1 VKVDT
6 FFRQFLEFADQN
18 FFNAFCHY
26 HSYTI
31 MRTDLVI
38 IGGGLA
44 GSEAAWQA
52 ANSGARV
59 TLYEMRPKEETAAH
73 KTEHLA
79 EIVCSNSLGSNDPL
93 SAPGMLKEEMRQL
106 QSLIIRIADE
116 VRIPA
121 GTALAVDRE
130 QFACRVTRALTE
142 HPNIKILREEI
153 HEIPEDALC
162 IIATG
167 PLTSPKLSEAI
178 IQFTQS
184 KNLFFFD
191 AISPIVDADSLN
203 TERTFLASRYDKGTA
218 DYVNCPMDE
227 ESYNA
232 FYNALIEADRVQPKS
247 FESVPYFEGCLPIE
261 VMADR
266 GRQTLLFGP
275 LKPVGLIDPKT
286 GQRPYAVLQLR
297 PENAHGSCYNLVG
310 FQTKLTYPEQRRIF
324 RMIPGLEQAEFLR
337 CGSIHRNTYINAPIL
352 LQDTLQVKKHPHL
365 FFAGQLVGVE
375 GYVEAAASGGIA
387 GINAARIL
395 AGRSPVTPPASTA
408 HGALLQYIT
417 TCEPKYFQPIN
428 SNFGLYPPLD
438 TPVRDKQKKRQLI
451 QERATTHFNAWMTQS
466 ELS

>member
-1 VKVDT
+1 M
-6 FFRQFLEFADQN
+6 
-18 FFNAFCHY
+18 
-26 HSYTI
+26 I

-52 ANSGARV
+52 ANSGAKV

-73 KTEHLA
+73 KTDHLA

-106 QSLIIRIADE
+106 HSLIIRIADE

-121 GTALAVDRE
+121 GTALAVDRD
-130 QFACRVTRALTE
+130 QFACKVTQALTE

-203 TERTFLASRYDKGTA
+203 TDRTFLASRYEKGTA

-227 ESYNA
+227 ETYNA

-247 FESVPYFEGCLPIE
+247 FENVPYFEGCLPIE

-297 PENAHGSCYNLVG
+297 PENVHGSCYNLVG

-352 LQDTLQVKKHPHL
+352 LQDTLQVKKQPRI

-395 AGRSPVTPPASTA
+395 SGRSPVTPPPSTA
-408 HGALLQYIT
+408 HGALLHYIT
-417 TCEPKYFQPIN
+417 TDRK
-428 SNFGLYPPLD
+428 S
-438 TPVRDKQKKRQLI
+438 VV
-451 QERATTHFNAWMTQS
+451 
-466 ELS
+466 

>member
-1 VKVDT
+1 
-6 FFRQFLEFADQN
+6 
-18 FFNAFCHY
+18 
-26 HSYTI
+26 

-59 TLYEMRPKEETAAH
+59 TMYEMRPKEETAAH
-73 KTEHLA
+73 KTDYLA

-106 QSLIIRIADE
+106 NSLIIRIADK

-121 GTALAVDRE
+121 GAALAVDRDH
-130 QFACRVTRALTE
+130 FARQVTQVLAE
-142 HPNIKILREEI
+142 HPNVKILREEI
-153 HEIPEDALC
+153 QEIPDDALC

-203 TERTFLASRYDKGTA
+203 TDRTFLASRYEKGTA

-227 ESYNA
+227 ETYNA
-232 FYNALIEADRVQPKS
+232 FYDALIQADRVQSKS
-247 FESVPYFEGCLPIE
+247 FENVPYFEGCLPIE

-297 PENAHGSCYNLVG
+297 PENIHGSCYNLVG

-324 RMIPGLEQAEFLR
+324 RMIPGLEHAEFLR
-337 CGSIHRNTYINAPIL
+337 CGSIHRNTFINAPIL
-352 LQDTLQVKKHPHL
+352 LQDTLQLKKQPRI

-375 GYVEAAASGGIA
+375 GYVEAAASGGLA
-387 GINAARIL
+387 GLNAARIL
-395 AGRSPVTPPASTA
+395 SGLSPVTPPPSTA
-408 HGALLQYIT
+408 HGALLHYIT

-438 TPVRDKQKKRQLI
+438 VPVRDKQKKRQLI
-451 QERATTHFNAWMTQS
+451 QERATTHFKAWMTQS
-466 ELS
+466 GLS

>member
-1 VKVDT
+1 
-6 FFRQFLEFADQN
+6 
-18 FFNAFCHY
+18 
-26 HSYTI
+26 

-73 KTEHLA
+73 KTDQLA

-106 QSLIIRIADE
+106 HSLIIRIADE

-121 GTALAVDRE
+121 GTALAVDRD
-130 QFACRVTRALTE
+130 QFACKVTRALAE

-203 TERTFLASRYDKGTA
+203 RDRTFLASRYEKGTA

-227 ESYNA
+227 ETYYA

-247 FESVPYFEGCLPIE
+247 FENVPYFEGCLPIE

-352 LQDTLQVKKHPHL
+352 LQDTLQVKKQPRI

-395 AGRSPVTPPASTA
+395 LGRSPVTPPGSTA

-451 QERATTHFNAWMTQS
+451 QERATTHFKAWMTQS

>member
-1 VKVDT
+1 
-6 FFRQFLEFADQN
+6 
-18 FFNAFCHY
+18 
-26 HSYTI
+26 

-52 ANSGARV
+52 ANSGAKV
-59 TLYEMRPKEETAAH
+59 TLHEMRPKEETAAH
-73 KTEHLA
+73 KTDHLA

-93 SAPGMLKEEMRQL
+93 SAPGILKEEMRQL
-106 QSLIIRIADE
+106 HSLIIRIADE

-121 GTALAVDRE
+121 GTALAVDRD
-130 QFACRVTRALTE
+130 QFARKVTQALTE

-153 HEIPEDALC
+153 HEIPDDALC

-191 AISPIVDADSLN
+191 AISPIVDAGSLN
-203 TERTFLASRYDKGTA
+203 TDRTFLASRYEKGTA

-227 ESYNA
+227 KTYNA
-232 FYNALIEADRVQPKS
+232 FYDALIEAERVQPKS
-247 FESVPYFEGCLPIE
+247 FENVPYFEGCLPIE

-297 PENAHGSCYNLVG
+297 PENVHGSCYNLVG

-352 LQDTLQVKKHPHL
+352 LQDTLQVKKQPRI
-365 FFAGQLVGVE
+365 FFARQLVGVE

-395 AGRSPVTPPASTA
+395 SGLYPVVPPPSTA
-408 HGALLQYIT
+408 HGALLHYIT

-438 TPVRDKQKKRQLI
+438 MPVRDKQKKRQLI
-451 QERATTHFNAWMTQS
+451 QERATTHFKAWMTQS
-466 ELS
+466 GLS

>member
-1 VKVDT
+1 
-6 FFRQFLEFADQN
+6 
-18 FFNAFCHY
+18 
-26 HSYTI
+26 
-31 MRTDLVI
+31 MRTDIVI

-59 TLYEMRPKEETAAH
+59 TMYEMRPKEETAAH
-73 KTEHLA
+73 KTDHLA
-79 EIVCSNSLGSNDPL
+79 EIVCSNSLGSDDPL
-93 SAPGMLKEEMRQL
+93 SAPGMLKEEMRRL
-106 QSLIIRIADE
+106 NSLIIRIADE

-130 QFACRVTRALTE
+130 QFARRVTQALTE
-142 HPNIKILREEI
+142 HPNVRILREEI
-153 HEIPEDALC
+153 QEIPEDALC

-178 IQFTQS
+178 IQLTQS

-203 TERTFLASRYDKGTA
+203 TDRTFRASRYEKGTA

-227 ESYNA
+227 MTYNS
-232 FYNALIEADRVQPKS
+232 FYDALIQADRVQPKS
-247 FESVPYFEGCLPIE
+247 FENVPYFEGCLPIE

-297 PENAHGSCYNLVG
+297 PENLHGSCYNLVG
-310 FQTKLTYPEQRRIF
+310 FQTKLTYPEQRRVF
-324 RMIPGLEQAEFLR
+324 RMIPGLENAEFLR
-337 CGSIHRNTYINAPIL
+337 CGSIHRNTFINAPIL
-352 LQDTLQVKKHPHL
+352 LQDTLQLKKQPRI

-375 GYVEAAASGGIA
+375 GYVEAAASGGLA

-395 AGRSPVTPPASTA
+395 AGLYPVTPPTSTA
-408 HGALLQYIT
+408 HGALLHYIT

-428 SNFGLYPPLD
+428 SNFGLYPPLGM
-438 TPVRDKQKKRQLI
+438 PVRDKQKKRQLI
-451 QERATTHFNAWMTQS
+451 QERATTHFKAWMTQS
-466 ELS
+466 GLS

>member
-1 VKVDT
+1 
-6 FFRQFLEFADQN
+6 
-18 FFNAFCHY
+18 
-26 HSYTI
+26 

-59 TLYEMRPKEETAAH
+59 TMYEMRPKEETAAH
-73 KTEHLA
+73 KTDYLA

-106 QSLIIRIADE
+106 NSLIIRIADK

-121 GTALAVDRE
+121 GAALAVDRDH
-130 QFACRVTRALTE
+130 FARQVTQALAE
-142 HPNIKILREEI
+142 HPNVKNLREEI
-153 HEIPEDALC
+153 QEIPDDALC

-203 TERTFLASRYDKGTA
+203 TDRTFLASRYEKGTA

-227 ESYNA
+227 ETYNA
-232 FYNALIEADRVQPKS
+232 FYDALIQADRVQSKS
-247 FESVPYFEGCLPIE
+247 FENVPYFEGCLPIE

-286 GQRPYAVLQLR
+286 GHRPYAVLQLR
-297 PENAHGSCYNLVG
+297 PENIHGSCYNLVG

-324 RMIPGLEQAEFLR
+324 RMIPGLEHAEFLR
-337 CGSIHRNTYINAPIL
+337 CGSIHRNTFINAPIL
-352 LQDTLQVKKHPHL
+352 LQDTLQLKKQPRI

-375 GYVEAAASGGIA
+375 GYVEAAASGGLA
-387 GINAARIL
+387 GLNAARIL
-395 AGRSPVTPPASTA
+395 SGLSPVTPPPSTA
-408 HGALLQYIT
+408 HGALLHYIT

-438 TPVRDKQKKRQLI
+438 VPVRDKQKKRQLI
-451 QERATTHFNAWMTQS
+451 QERATTHFKAWMTQS
-466 ELS
+466 GLS

>member
-1 VKVDT
+1 
-6 FFRQFLEFADQN
+6 
-18 FFNAFCHY
+18 
-26 HSYTI
+26 

-59 TLYEMRPKEETAAH
+59 TMYEMRPKEETAAH

-79 EIVCSNSLGSNDPL
+79 EIVCSNSLGSDDPL

-106 QSLIIRIADE
+106 NSLIIRIADE

-121 GTALAVDRE
+121 GTALAVDRD
-130 QFACRVTRALTE
+130 QFARKVTQALTE
-142 HPNIKILREEI
+142 HPNVKILREEI
-153 HEIPEDALC
+153 QEIPEDALC

-178 IQFTQS
+178 IQITQS
-184 KNLFFFD
+184 KNLYFFD

-203 TERTFLASRYDKGTA
+203 AEQTFRASRYEKGTA

-227 ESYNA
+227 ETYNS
-232 FYNALIEADRVQPKS
+232 FYDALIQADRIQSKS
-247 FESVPYFEGCLPIE
+247 FENVPYFEGCLPIE

-297 PENAHGSCYNLVG
+297 PENLHGSCYNLVG

-337 CGSIHRNTYINAPIL
+337 CGSIHRNTFVNAPIL
-352 LQDTLQVKKHPHL
+352 LQNTLQLKKQPRI

-375 GYVEAAASGGIA
+375 GYVEAAASGGLA

-395 AGRSPVTPPASTA
+395 SGHYPITPPPSTA
-408 HGALLQYIT
+408 HGALLHYIT

-438 TPVRDKQKKRQLI
+438 IPVRDKQKKRQLI
-451 QERATTHFNAWMTQS
+451 QERATTHFKAWMTQS
-466 ELS
+466 GLS

>member
-1 VKVDT
+1 
-6 FFRQFLEFADQN
+6 
-18 FFNAFCHY
+18 
-26 HSYTI
+26 

-106 QSLIIRIADE
+106 HSLIIRIADE

-121 GTALAVDRE
+121 GTALAVDRD
-130 QFACRVTRALTE
+130 QFACKVTRALAE

-203 TERTFLASRYDKGTA
+203 TDRTFLASRYDKGTA

-227 ESYNA
+227 ETYNA

-247 FESVPYFEGCLPIE
+247 FENVPYFEGCLPIE

-352 LQDTLQVKKHPHL
+352 LQDTLQVKKQPRI

-395 AGRSPVTPPASTA
+395 SGRSPVTPPPSTA
-408 HGALLQYIT
+408 HGALLHYIT

-451 QERATTHFNAWMTQS
+451 QERATTHFKAWMTQS
-466 ELS
+466 GLS

>member
-1 VKVDT
+1 
-6 FFRQFLEFADQN
+6 
-18 FFNAFCHY
+18 
-26 HSYTI
+26 

-59 TLYEMRPKEETAAH
+59 TMYEMRPKEETAAH
-73 KTEHLA
+73 KTDHLA
-79 EIVCSNSLGSNDPL
+79 EIVCSNSLGSDDPL

-106 QSLIIRIADE
+106 NSLIIRIADQ

-130 QFACRVTRALTE
+130 QFARKVTQALTE
-142 HPNIKILREEI
+142 HPNVKILREEI
-153 HEIPEDALC
+153 QEIPKDALC

-178 IQFTQS
+178 IQLTQS

-203 TERTFLASRYDKGTA
+203 TEQTFRASRYEKGTA

-227 ESYNA
+227 ETYNS
-232 FYNALIEADRVQPKS
+232 FYDALIQADRVQPKS
-247 FESVPYFEGCLPIE
+247 FENVPYFEGCLPIE

-297 PENAHGSCYNLVG
+297 PENLHGSCYNLVG

-337 CGSIHRNTYINAPIL
+337 CGSIHRNTFVNAPIL
-352 LQDTLQVKKHPHL
+352 LQNTLQLKKQPRI

-375 GYVEAAASGGIA
+375 GYVEAAASGGLA

-395 AGRSPVTPPASTA
+395 SGLNPITPPPSTA
-408 HGALLQYIT
+408 HGALLHYIT

-428 SNFGLYPPLD
+428 SNFGLYPPD
-438 TPVRDKQKKRQLI
+438 RKSVV
-451 QERATTHFNAWMTQS
+451 
-466 ELS
+466 